1 MGNRVGL
8 ARKFLGWSTGI
19 CLLVY
24 CLLGLLFGAW
34 PFLFYPQIFLICFG
48 AMLPGAL
55 AGAAYL
61 YLMGSRA
68 KISAFIAVLAGA
80 AVLPVMGYYLW
91 LLSLEPLSASYA
103 GIVLYPMI
111 GGGLVTAFVAALI
124 WPKLG

>member
-1 MGNRVGL
+1 MDNRGRR
-8 ARKFLGWSTGI
+8 ARKFLSWSSGI

-48 AMLPGAL
+48 AMLPAVL

-61 YLMGSRA
+61 YLKGNRA
-68 KISAFIAVLAGA
+68 SAPAFIAVLAGA
-80 AVLPVMGYYLW
+80 AVLPVVGYYLW
-91 LLSLEPLSASYA
+91 LLSLEPLSASDA

-111 GGGLVTAFVAALI
+111 GGGLVTAFVAAII